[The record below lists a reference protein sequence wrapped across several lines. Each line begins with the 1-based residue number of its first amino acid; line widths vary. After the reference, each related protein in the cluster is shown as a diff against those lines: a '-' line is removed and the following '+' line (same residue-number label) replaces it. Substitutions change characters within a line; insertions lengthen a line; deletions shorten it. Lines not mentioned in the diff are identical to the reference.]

1 MELPRERESSSA
13 RRELIRVPQIVA
25 EEEEGGHDD
34 EGEVGDRELR
44 WRWGRG
50 PAIGEMRSFIVSA
63 VGVMVV
69 KENRANG
76 KHEQQRST
84 DRDNPVYQVV
94 PAISWFRH
102 AMPTRASDGS
112 SRNGVPAS

>member
-1 MELPRERESSSA
+1 
-13 RRELIRVPQIVA
+13 
-25 EEEEGGHDD
+25 
-34 EGEVGDRELR
+34 
-44 WRWGRG
+44 
-50 PAIGEMRSFIVSA
+50 VSA

-76 KHEQQRST
+76 KHEQHRST

-102 AMPTRASDGS
+102 AMPTQASDGS
-112 SRNGVPAS
+112 SGTQYPQADGEQDVVCRDAESSTNASSMQLREAWFSG